1 MEQPGRCRACR
12 RCMLRQA
19 LSMSRGR
26 EWSRVAKILRLRVGR
41 RSVAAGLFDACGPA
55 RKPSQ
60 IVETRAPH
68 GSAPHGLNGL
78 DDRRVE
84 HEGPLDAD
92 FAGHA
97 TDGERGASPG
107 STPSDYHALENLRPL
122 AVALSDRCA
131 DAYGIAGAEVL
142 NLRVELGCDEVMSV
156 HVTVPRVRKWSRL
169 RLDTAR
175 VW

>member
-1 MEQPGRCRACR
+1 MEQRRRSGMQSCLFRRAQHERRRRNGAAWQRTCGSGR
-12 RCMLRQA
+12 
-19 LSMSRGR
+19 
-26 EWSRVAKILRLRVGR
+26 R

-97 TDGERGASPG
+97 PDCERGASPA
-107 STPSDYHALENLRPL
+107 STPPDYHALEDLRPL
-122 AVALSDRCA
+122 AVALPDRCA
-131 DAYGIAGAEVL
+131 DPYRIAGAEVL
-142 NLRVELGCDEVMSV
+142 NLRVELGGNEVMSV
-156 HVTVPRVRKWSRL
+156 HFTVPQVREWSRP
-169 RLDTAR
+169 RVDTAR